1 MTFKFEYIV
10 QCIQLSVPNNDMFTS
25 KNILLVYF
33 FTELFCFV
41 SYDYNTYV
49 GRGLVLDWL
58 DRENFVQQAQMT
70 LTLVIDVGK
79 HLLWLFNSSSIWCY

>member
-58 DRENFVQQAQMT
+58 DRENFVQQAQNDVNFR
-70 LTLVIDVGK
+70 TLVIDIGK
-79 HLLWLFNSSSIWCY
+79 GQHLLLALL